1 MTEFTS
7 ATITCHHHPSSDT
20 DVSSG
25 HSSSPISD
33 VDNNLVC
40 EGGADS
46 LPPGAVVPEVGRRA
60 EERRQQWARAQAFDQ
75 WLWGSF
81 YGELGAARLG
91 RRRFGE
97 CLARCEACHDL
108 FWRDEKHCRICHVTF
123 ELDFDQEERFLIHA
137 ATCRPAVDCGG
148 AAGFPSHRVLPSQLQ
163 ALKAAVHA
171 LEVTALCMLCHFQL
185 PPWG

>member
-1 MTEFTS
+1 MAEFTS